1 MLWEEDEQ
9 EELAIV
15 SDDII
20 DLSFTLDCQSL
31 PLDHAYALS
40 NAIQQVLPWFADES
54 LAGLHLIHGAES
66 GNGWYR
72 PEAPDSLLYVSRRT
86 RLTLR
91 LPQNCLAK
99 AQALCGKTLDI
110 AGHSLKIGKA
120 SEKTLQKTD
129 ILFARH
135 IVCDEQT
142 SEEDFLHT
150 ALQTLKTMGIRCR
163 KAMPG
168 RSHSLQ
174 TPEQKLFTRSLM
186 VADLSFDDALR
197 LQQQGLGTGRKIG
210 CGLFIPHKG
219 IRPVGESQTKN

>member
-9 EELAIV
+9 EEQAII
-15 SDDII
+15 SDEII
-20 DLSFTLDCQSL
+20 DLSFALDCKTL
-31 PLDHAYALS
+31 PLDHAYVLS
-40 NAIQQVLPWFADES
+40 SAIQTILPWFADEDD
-54 LAGLHLIHGAES
+54 AGLHLIHGAES

-72 PEAPDSLLYVSRRT
+72 PEAPDSVLYLSRRT

-91 LPQNCLAK
+91 LPKNCVEK
-99 AQALCGKTLDI
+99 AQSLCGKTLDI
-110 AGHSLKIGKA
+110 AGHLLKIGKA

-135 IVCDEQT
+135 IICDEHA
-142 SEEDFLHT
+142 SEEVFLQN
-150 ALQTLKTMGIRCR
+150 ALDSLKAMDIRCR

-174 TPEQKLFTRSLM
+174 TPEQTLFTRSLM
-186 VADLSFDDALR
+186 VADLSFEDALR
-197 LQQQGLGTGRKIG
+197 LQQQGLGAGSKIG

-219 IRPVGESQTKN
+219 IRPVGESQTK